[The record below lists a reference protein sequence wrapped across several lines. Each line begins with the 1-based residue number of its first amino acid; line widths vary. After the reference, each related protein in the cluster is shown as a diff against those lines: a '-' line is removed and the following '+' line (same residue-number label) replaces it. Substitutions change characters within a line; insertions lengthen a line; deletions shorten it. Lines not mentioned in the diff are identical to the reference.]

1 LLLLLTLAGN
11 ANAVSA
17 QTSAL
22 QVQVYDYAGLNP
34 EALHQFIA
42 RTQAILA
49 RSGVSLEVDA
59 CARGAA
65 PCESHAGS
73 SRQIV
78 IRVVADTSKKMKNVR
93 WEKLGMSVAGHDGG
107 TYATVFLKP
116 AEEKASDANLPRTTV
131 LAYAAAHEIGHL
143 LLGDQAHTSQGLMRA
158 TWDQKDFQAMAQ
170 NGFHFS
176 HEQTR
181 ELTGRFGSG
190 YRADT
195 AAGTAI
201 AARDGDLSD
210 LGCAGISTE
219 TALTGAAG
227 AGASVC
233 GAAATGAINR
243 YPRRGTVFTYGGVPA
258 LSFNASRTRF
268 TALFSD

>member
-1 LLLLLTLAGN
+1 MSNRGCLVPLLLLTLDGN
-11 ANAVSA
+11 TNAVSA

-42 RTQAILA
+42 RTQEILA
-49 RSGVSLEVDA
+49 SSGVSLEVDA

-78 IRVVADTSKKMKNVR
+78 IRVVADSGKQMKDVR

-116 AEEKASDANLPRTTV
+116 AEEKASDANLPRIVV

-143 LLGDQAHTSQGLMRA
+143 LLGDSHSPQGLMKA
-158 TWDQKDFQAMAQ
+158 TWGANDFLSMSQ
-170 NGFHFS
+170 NDFHFNP
-176 HEQTR
+176 EQAR
-181 ELTGRFGSG
+181 KLTNYYGAPRQADAG
-190 YRADT
+190 ADT
-195 AAGTAI
+195 E
-201 AARDGDLSD
+201 L
-210 LGCAGISTE
+210 
-219 TALTGAAG
+219 AL
-227 AGASVC
+227 
-233 GAAATGAINR
+233 R
-243 YPRRGTVFTYGGVPA
+243 
-258 LSFNASRTRF
+258 
-268 TALFSD
+268 